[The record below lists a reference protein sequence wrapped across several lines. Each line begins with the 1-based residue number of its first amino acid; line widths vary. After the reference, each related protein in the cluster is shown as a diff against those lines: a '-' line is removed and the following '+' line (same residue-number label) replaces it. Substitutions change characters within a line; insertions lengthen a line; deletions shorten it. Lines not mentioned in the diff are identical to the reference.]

1 MRKLFLS
8 HTTEFVL
15 SAVIVAMSIFLAF
28 ATDRFFTLGNAFDLL
43 NISAVNIIFAVGL
56 LVVLIAG
63 GIDISFAVAASIVQ
77 YVTALALQRIDGGG
91 WVSGLLIAAAVGIVL
106 GLINAFLI
114 HRFRIISIV
123 ATIATFNIY
132 FGLLMFFTKGVSI
145 YDLPDWLTTR
155 VIIYEREM
163 ADGSWAEITLPV
175 VVMAL
180 CTLVTWLFITRTTTG
195 RQLYAFGDNPEGAR
209 RFGINIGAMQFI
221 AFGWLGLMAGVAGL
235 MQAHYTQE
243 VVPNAL
249 YGRELDVLAAVV
261 LGGARLGGGKGSVL
275 GCVLGVL
282 LVSITQNGLNLM
294 GVSPFAFK
302 MIIGAI
308 ILVAITLSSAR
319 IGNLVPVFAT
329 RKSTEVKA
337 AERGESR

>member
-1 MRKLFLS
+1 LS
-8 HTTEFVL
+8 GF
-15 SAVIVAMSIFLAF
+15 
-28 ATDRFFTLGNAFDLL
+28 
-43 NISAVNIIFAVGL
+43 
-56 LVVLIAG
+56 
-63 GIDISFAVAASIVQ
+63 
-77 YVTALALQRIDGGG
+77 
-91 WVSGLLIAAAVGIVL
+91 LIAAGIGIVL
-106 GLINAFLI
+106 GMINAFLI
-114 HRFRIISIV
+114 NRFRIISIV
-123 ATIATFNIY
+123 ATIATFNVY

-145 YDLPDWLTTR
+145 YNLPDWLTSR

-175 VVMAL
+175 VVMAVCAL
-180 CTLVTWLFITRTTTG
+180 ATWLFITRTTTG

-221 AFGWLGLMAGVAGL
+221 AFGWLGLMAGIAGL
-235 MQAHYTQE
+235 MQAHYAQE

-302 MIIGAI
+302 MIVGAI

-319 IGNLVPVFAT
+319 IGNLVPAFTT
-329 RKSTEVKA
+329 RKSTDDRSA
-337 AERGESR
+337 HSGGS